1 MKFYEVLAQ
10 IKNQNGRIQ
19 KFARRTSWNH
29 GEQIGYGF
37 NENDLLQT
45 PILLKEDE
53 KMNINPYT
61 PSQNDINA
69 NDWEVI

>member
-1 MKFYEVLAQ
+1 MKFYDVLAQ

-37 NENDLLQT
+37 NE
-45 PILLKEDE
+45 K
-53 KMNINPYT
+53 
-61 PSQNDINA
+61 
-69 NDWEVI
+69 

>member
-1 MKFYEVLAQ
+1 MKFYEVIAQ
-10 IKNQNGRIQ
+10 IKNQNGRMQ
-19 KFARRTSWNH
+19 KFARRTSWSH
-29 GEQIGYGF
+29 GERIGYGF

>member
-10 IKNQNGRIQ
+10 IKNQNGRMQ
-19 KFARRTSWNH
+19 KFARRTSWNR

-69 NDWEVI
+69 NDWEII